1 MNAPETVEARRPG
14 RPKREKVTQTER
26 RRRTGGTID
35 KLEIPQSVIKAH
47 PDMEFRWA
55 RDEAG
60 RMQQLTVHDDWD
72 RVPSIEPIHGGK
84 GEDGRGMKMHLLM
97 KPKAF
102 MEADR
107 REKAARNIQIVKE
120 RETQHPDA
128 KTATETGAEMYSV
141 PGNKLT

>member
-1 MNAPETVEARRPG
+1 MIEPVTEARRPG
-14 RPKREKVTQTER
+14 RPRREEVTNVER
-26 RRRTGGTID
+26 RRRTGGTTD
-35 KLEIPQSVIKAH
+35 KLAIPPAVIDAN

-55 RDEAG
+55 KDESA

-72 RVPSIEPIHGGK
+72 KVPGVDPIHGGK

-107 REKAARNIQIVKE
+107 KEKAANS
-120 RETQHPDA
+120 TQRLEPYLAHPDVKA
-128 KTATETGAEMYSV
+128 ATETGAEHYSV
-141 PGNKLT
+141 PGNRL